1 MSRRGGG
8 SGGDGRLADQLED
21 ITIAISELTDKIDIL
36 MIQVQSGGSGGGVS
50 PVGIPT
56 GSVAADLSPIEK
68 RLDALEENM
77 ITRDDFNR
85 LNQQLELLTSGK
97 VEKADSI
104 IANATRLI
112 ERGLSLTE
120 LETVLLEIKE
130 KLEELIIEL
139 SAVVLGKQD

>member
-8 SGGDGRLADQLED
+8 GDGRLAEQLED
-21 ITIAISELTDKIDIL
+21 ISIAISELTDKIDIL

-50 PVGIPT
+50 PVGIT

-97 VEKADSI
+97 VEKADNI

-112 ERGLSLTE
+112 ERGLQLTE

-139 SAVVLGKQD
+139 SAVVIGKED